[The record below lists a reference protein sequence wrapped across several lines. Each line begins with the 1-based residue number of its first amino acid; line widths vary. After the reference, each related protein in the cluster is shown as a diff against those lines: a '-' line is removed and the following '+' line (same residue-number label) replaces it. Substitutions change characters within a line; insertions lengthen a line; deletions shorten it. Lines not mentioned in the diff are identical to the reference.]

1 VAADEEKRP
10 RIPSGDILSLFEKLD
25 IQSGERDPTKAAV
38 AQLASY
44 VSNRSVALLLRPEGG
59 LWVGSGVCIRI
70 GARHFV
76 ATAKH
81 NLQHNGQDLQISDI
95 EVRARGEKYGEP
107 LKVTS
112 MGLASDVDLAWLEL
126 DSTASKR
133 PPLAFV
139 TTDEIASLPKKV
151 GQEPCFLLGYP
162 AEMADNPSDA
172 QQRPL
177 LESACIGTL
186 SIVSSQ
192 RRGRVSPGTF
202 AIEWPPH
209 DGSLDD
215 SFPEPHGVS
224 GGGVWLLPRHDDY
237 LVWSPE
243 RSRLIGIE
251 VAWCRDS
258 KELVVIRIEHWLELV
273 ANHLPELRDEM
284 TRTSGRRDAKDGV
297 PVHR

>member
-10 RIPSGDILSLFEKLD
+10 RIPSGDILSLFEKLG
-25 IQSGERDPTKAAV
+25 IQSGERDATRAAG

-44 VSNRSVALLLRPEGG
+44 LSNRSVALLLRPEPG

-76 ATAKH
+76 VTAKH

-107 LKVTS
+107 LNVTS
-112 MGLASDVDLAWLEL
+112 KSLASDLDLAWLEL
-126 DSTASKR
+126 DPMASKR
-133 PPLAFV
+133 PHLAFV
-139 TTDEIASLPKKV
+139 TIDEIASLPEK
-151 GQEPCFLLGYP
+151 GDREPCCLLGYP
-162 AEMADNPSDA
+162 AEMADKPSDA

-177 LESACIGTL
+177 LESAFILTL
-186 SIVSSQ
+186 SIPQS
-192 RRGRVSPGTF
+192 RRQGHATDGTF

-215 SFPEPHGVS
+215 SLPQPYGLS

-243 RSRLIGIE
+243 RARLVGIE
-251 VAWCRDS
+251 VAWRRDA
-258 KELVVIRIEHWLELV
+258 KELVVIRIERWLELIS
-273 ANHLPELRDEM
+273 NDFPEIRASVMRAIE
-284 TRTSGRRDAKDGV
+284 RIRRQS
-297 PVHR
+297 